1 MELQSR
7 NETRSTFF
15 ILPYRASFFPSLDG
29 ALWEKETQFFHCDDD
44 AHAVVNDRW
53 IGIGIGIGRTFPDTR
68 LRFSDTE
75 IRFSE
80 TKLRFLGI

>member
-44 AHAVVNDRW
+44 AHAGFWEEAAMPNFAEQ
-53 IGIGIGIGRTFPDTR
+53 I
-68 LRFSDTE
+68 FSFLLQTE
-75 IRFSE
+75 
-80 TKLRFLGI
+80 KLA